1 LTHLERG
8 ESRLRGSNRAK
19 AGPVGGAVVV
29 GAHGS
34 AAQDRW
40 RSTKST
46 DSKGNA
52 MRYRSRLIAVVSL
65 LMLALAV
72 PVALA
77 ASPRA
82 VVYSK
87 STTVGGEIKGGLFA
101 VKSGHLNQITENPA
115 DTEPAFSGDGRTI
128 AFVRAGDLYSVRPDG
143 SGQRQ
148 LTSGAELDSA
158 PVVSPDGK
166 RVVFER
172 RAAEGAPADLYSV
185 RVLGGGL
192 HALTSGPADDHQA
205 DFSPDGKAIVFVR
218 NTGTPANTKEDL
230 YSIRPSG
237 GALTRLTRTEGIDE
251 FKPRWFAGGILF
263 SRGESSEGPAAYAD
277 VYTMRRNGT
286 RVKALVAG
294 VGSAYVEDVSPD
306 GHTLLFRRDQGL
318 WSKKIGP
325 GKARKL
331 AQLPDGSETNGVFS
345 SDGRKVAAF
354 VAVAEQQSLVAIEVA
369 TRRQT
374 ELAEGSEASEKDG
387 TVIGPV
393 IAWQPVR

>member
-1 LTHLERG
+1 
-8 ESRLRGSNRAK
+8 
-19 AGPVGGAVVV
+19 
-29 GAHGS
+29 
-34 AAQDRW
+34 
-40 RSTKST
+40 
-46 DSKGNA
+46 
-52 MRYRSRLIAVVSL
+52 MRHRSL
-65 LMLALAV
+65 LISVIALLALAV
-72 PVALA
+72 SATAALA

-87 STTVGGEIKGGLFA
+87 STTVGGETKGGLFA
-101 VKSGHLNQITENPA
+101 VKAGHLNQITEDPS
-115 DTEPAFSGDGRTI
+115 DTEPAFSVDGRTI
-128 AFVRAGDLYSVRPDG
+128 AFVRGGDLYSIRPDG

-148 LTSGAELDSA
+148 LTSGATLDSA
-158 PVVSPDGK
+158 PIVSPDGK

-172 RAAEGAPADLYSV
+172 RASVDGAADLYSV

-192 HALTSGPADDHQA
+192 HGLTSGPDDDHGA
-205 DFSPDGKAIVFVR
+205 DFSPDGRAIVFVR
-218 NTGTPANTKEDL
+218 DTDPGPNATEDL
-230 YSIRPSG
+230 YSMRPSG
-237 GALTRLTRTEGIDE
+237 AGLARLTRTNGIDE
-251 FKPRWFAGGILF
+251 FKPRYFAGGILF

-306 GHTLLFRRDQGL
+306 GHILLFRRDQGL

-354 VAVAEQQSLVAIEVA
+354 VAVEEQQSLVAIDVA

-374 ELAEGSEASEKDG
+374 ELAEGFEASEKDG

-393 IAWQPVR
+393 IAWQPAR